1 MKRLLLVSALVGAMV
16 LAAVAVVAQG
26 PDEPKEQRLEGPGP
40 DEGPPPPQHRR
51 GPKFG
56 HLDREYAKELR
67 QAKQEIGEL
76 HRQLAENGER
86 LHELWGQLK
95 AAETPEAR
103 EALRPEFERVL
114 TARSEM
120 ELQLAQRQVEI
131 AQKGFDIALER
142 LIEAKVGLNEAQ
154 IKEERRQRWFRGE
167 LGKHLRGRRHERL
180 KEPEEQ
186 PEAEEKTED
195 EPPAESED

>member
-56 HLDREYAKELR
+56 
-67 QAKQEIGEL
+67 
-76 HRQLAENGER
+76 
-86 LHELWGQLK
+86 
-95 AAETPEAR
+95 ETPEAR

-114 TARSEM
+114 TARSEL

-154 IKEERRQRWFRGE
+154 IKEERRKKWFRGE
-167 LGKHLRGRRHERL
+167 LGKHLRGRRHERF

-186 PEAEEKTED
+186 LEAEEKTED
-195 EPPAESED
+195 EPPAEPED